1 MRIAVLGCG
10 GVGGYFGGRLA
21 QAGIDTTFIARGA
34 TLDALRTRGLRV
46 DSIAGDFALERVNTT
61 DDAASV
67 GPVDAV
73 LVAVKAWQIAEAA
86 AQLLP
91 LIGDDT
97 AVVPLENGI
106 DSPTVLANVVGRE
119 HVLGGLCAIVSFIV
133 APGHIRHLAYDPTVM
148 FGELDNTRSARA
160 EKLLDAFVTAGV
172 KAEIPADIHHAM
184 WTKFLFIAP
193 TSGMGALTRAPLGQ
207 WRMVPGIR
215 EVVTASLEE
224 VVALAAAHGVDLGT
238 DAVARIWQTCD
249 AMPPESTSS
258 LQRDV
263 LAGRPSE
270 LEAQLG
276 AIVRLGVERGVPTP
290 ASRFIYSALL
300 PQEQKAREGMRHE
313 A

>member
-1 MRIAVLGCG
+1 MKIAVLGCG

-21 QAGIDTTFIARGA
+21 HAGVDTTFIARGA
-34 TLDALRTRGLRV
+34 MLDALRTRGLRV
-46 DSIAGDFALERVNTT
+46 DSIAGDFTLDHVNAT

-73 LVAVKAWQIAEAA
+73 LVTVKAWQIPEAA
-86 AQLLP
+86 AQLAP
-91 LIGDDT
+91 LIGEDT

-133 APGHIRHLAYDPTVM
+133 EPGHIRHIAYEPTVM
-148 FGELDNTRSARA
+148 FGELDNARSARA
-160 EKLLDAFVTAGV
+160 DRLLEAFVRAGV
-172 KAEIPADIHHAM
+172 KAEIPPDIHQAM

-193 TSGMGALTRAPLGQ
+193 MSGIGALTRVPIGQ
-207 WRMVPGIR
+207 WRIVPGIR
-215 EVVTASLEE
+215 DIVTASLEE
-224 VVALAAAHGVDLGT
+224 VVALAAAHGVDLGS
-238 DAVARIWQTCD
+238 DAVARIWATCD

-276 AIVRLGVERGVPTP
+276 AIVRLGVERGVATP
-290 ASRFIYSALL
+290 ATNFIYQSLV
-300 PQEQKAREGMRHE
+300 PQEMKARQ